1 MKDYFSMLKKLMLFF
16 AFMALTSNVFAQQE
30 ITGQVLDADGDI
42 PIPGVT
48 VSVKGTTVATITDLN
63 GNFKIKAMPED
74 FIVFSYIG
82 YDTQEI
88 AVGNQTVIN
97 IKMKES
103 DIGLGEVVV
112 IGYGTVKKDDVTGS
126 VTAVSAKDFNQGN
139 ITSPQELLMG
149 KASGVVITAP
159 TGQPGAGTTIRIR
172 GGSSLRANN
181 EPLIVID
188 GIPVD
193 NTDIGGMSNPLT
205 SINPN
210 DIETF
215 TVLKD
220 ASATAIYGSRASNGV
235 IIITTKQGKK
245 GKLRASYNGNFSL
258 GVPVKY
264 MSVFSGD
271 EFRNLIYDRVT
282 NYGLNPGAVNVL
294 GNADTDWQKEIYQN
308 SFSQD
313 HNASVSGA
321 INDIVPYRISL
332 GYTNQ
337 NGILKNT
344 NMQRSTFD
352 VSVNPKLLDDALEMD
367 INAKGSYINNDFSN
381 TDAIGSAIQ
390 FDPSQPIRNGNTRYG
405 GYTAWTELNSG
416 DPINGAPNNIAT
428 HNPLAQLEYR
438 DNTSTAQR
446 YLLSGKFS
454 YEMPFLQGLKAT
466 ANLGYD
472 YYNTDGDDITDTLA
486 SWSYREPERQIV
498 RYNNKRENSLLNFYL
513 TYNKDFGKHHLDLMG
528 GYEWQH
534 YYYEGETTIR
544 SWVPINGEYINSDT
558 VVYKNE
564 YFLVSFLGR
573 ANYSFANKYYLTA
586 TVRYDGSSRFA
597 KENRWGLFPSFAA
610 AWKINEEAF
619 MANVDFLS
627 NLKLRLGWG
636 ITGQQDILGNQFYPY
651 LPKYTISQQGA
662 YYQFGNTFYPTWRPD
677 PYDSNIK
684 WEETTTINAGLDFGF
699 LNDRISGSF
708 NYYSRETTDLINEVP
723 IAAGTNFSNRLVTN
737 VGSLTNKG
745 FEFELNAR
753 AISNEIISWEI
764 GVNFS
769 QNTNKITKLTL
780 GNDPDYT
787 GYETGS
793 ISGGVGNY
801 VQVNAVGYP
810 ANTFYLFRQVYDANG
825 MPIEGLYVDKTGNGG
840 DVSGDNAN
848 KYYVHDPAPDYL
860 IGLSSRFTYK
870 NFDFSF
876 SGRISIGN
884 YVYNNNASSM
894 ALYQNVY
901 NQSGYTANILK
912 DVEKTNFMTAQYWS
926 DFYLENASFFRM
938 DNISAGYSFN
948 KLFTDKITGR
958 LGFTVQNAFVI
969 TNYSGIDPEVNGG
982 IDNNIFPRPRTF
994 MLSLNLNF

>member
-16 AFMALTSNVFAQQE
+16 AFIALTNNVFAQQE

-48 VSVKGTTVATITDLN
+48 VSVKGTTNATITDLN
-63 GNFKIKAMPED
+63 GNFKITAQPED

-88 AVGNQTVIN
+88 AVGNKTVIN

-103 DIGLGEVVV
+103 DIGLEEVVV
-112 IGYGTVKKDDVTGS
+112 IGYGTVKKDDATGS

-139 ITSPQELLMG
+139 ITSPEELLMG

-159 TGQPGAGTTIRIR
+159 TGQPGAGATIRIR

-181 EPLIVID
+181 APLIVID

-193 NTDIGGMSNPLT
+193 NSGIGGVANPLS

-235 IIITTKQGKK
+235 IIITTKRGKK
-245 GKLRASYNGNFSL
+245 GKLTAAYNGSFSL

-264 MSVFSGD
+264 MDVYSGD

-282 NYGLNPGAVNVL
+282 NYGLNPEAVNVL
-294 GNADTDWQKEIYQN
+294 GTANTDWQKEIYQN
-308 SFSQD
+308 AFSQD

-321 INDIVPYRISL
+321 INDVVPYRISL
-332 GYTNQ
+332 GYTGQ

-352 VSVNPKLLDDALEMD
+352 VSVNPTLLDDALEMD
-367 INAKGSYINNDFSN
+367 INAKGSYITNDFSN
-381 TDAIGSAIQ
+381 TDAIGAALS
-390 FDPSQPIRNGNTRYG
+390 FDPTQPIKNGNTRYG
-405 GYTAWTELNSG
+405 GYTAWTELSSG
-416 DPINGAPNNIAT
+416 DPLNGPPNNIAT
-428 HNPLAQLEYR
+428 HNPVAQLEYR

-446 YLLSGKFS
+446 YLLNGKFS
-454 YEMPFLQGLKAT
+454 YKMPFMPELKAT
-466 ANLGYD
+466 LNAGYD
-472 YYNTDGDDITDTLA
+472 YYTTNGDDITDTLA

-498 RYNNKRENSLLNFYL
+498 RYTNTRKNSLLNFYL
-513 TYNKDFGKHHLDLMG
+513 TYTKDFGKNHLDVMG
-528 GYEWQH
+528 GYEYQH
-534 YYYEGETTIR
+534 YYYEGETANRPWAMT
-544 SWVPINGEYINSDT
+544 NGEYLNSDT

-564 YFLVSFLGR
+564 NFLVSFLGR
-573 ANYSFANKYYLTA
+573 ANYSYDNKYFLTA

-619 MANVDFLS
+619 MANADFIS
-627 NLKLRLGWG
+627 NLKLRAGWG
-636 ITGQQDILGNQFYPY
+636 VTGQQDIFDNPYPY
-651 LPKYTISQQGA
+651 IPTYTISQQGA
-662 YYQFGNTFYPTWRPD
+662 YYQFGNQFYPTLRPD
-677 PYDSNIK
+677 AYDANIK
-684 WEETTTINAGLDFGF
+684 WEETSTLNFGLDFGI

-708 NYYSRETTDLINEVP
+708 NYYNRETTDLINEIP
-723 IAAGTNFSNRLVTN
+723 IAAGTNFSNFLTTN

-745 FEFELNAR
+745 YEIEINAR
-753 AISNEIISWEI
+753 AISKTDMSLEISVNYSHNE
-764 GVNFS
+764 
-769 QNTNKITKLTL
+769 NKITKLTL
-780 GNDPDYT
+780 VDDPDYT
-787 GYETGS
+787 GYETGG
-793 ISGGVGNY
+793 IAGGVGNN
-801 VQVNAVGYP
+801 VQINSVGYA
-810 ANTFYLFRQVYDANG
+810 ANTFFLFRQVYDANG

-840 DVSGDNAN
+840 NVSGDNAN
-848 KYYVHDPAPDYL
+848 KYYVHNPAPDHI

-870 NFDFSF
+870 QFDFSF
-876 SGRISIGN
+876 SGRVSLGN
-884 YVYNNNASSM
+884 YVYNNNASNM

-938 DNISAGYSFN
+938 DNISAGYNFN
-948 KLFTDKITGR
+948 SLFTDKITGR

-969 TNYSGIDPEVNGG
+969 TNYSGIDPEVDGG